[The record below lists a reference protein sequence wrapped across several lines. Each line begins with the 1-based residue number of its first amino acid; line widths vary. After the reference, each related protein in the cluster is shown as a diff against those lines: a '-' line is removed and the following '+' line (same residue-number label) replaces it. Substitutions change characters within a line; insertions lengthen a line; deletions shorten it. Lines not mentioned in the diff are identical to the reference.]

1 MFFMSGPCRYHTI
14 QYDMMSLPVC
24 YLSIP
29 SPQGGVGG
37 FEGEVSLTAFVLIAM
52 HHAVPLYPEGQ
63 DSEVVIHHSSHGLY
77 LNITDLT

>member
-52 HHAVPLYPEGQ
+52 NHTVALYPEGKG
-63 DSEVVIHHSSHGLY
+63 SEMVIH
-77 LNITDLT
+77 